1 MKFPEILVFI
11 SAMSRTFL
19 SSLFFRATAFLV
31 AAAAVSPAI
40 YAKIGEPKNAIESRL
55 NSKVNGAYQYVSIE
69 DRMREVLEL
78 PYKKMFII
86 FPSDIQSSFYF
97 KRAEATQ
104 SVNADTIQQHDL
116 FGWELNLITQ
126 DNKSVLEFYRRHGD
140 PMTIEELKGLMNSV
154 ASMREGAYWKKNEY
168 VPVSQQ
174 WEVGVH
180 NGKIIQMIRD
190 KSGKL
195 IPAGES
201 KDLDE
206 ILPTSNTRF
215 VYIDVP
221 PAVQSLVN
229 YNQSIP
235 FKYMELEQRAAYER
249 YRNYVEKQ
257 SAYSAAKTAAPSKRN
272 SSKKGDQKV
281 TVKRVN
287 PADAYTFRS
296 LETTFCDIET
306 SLKDGNK
313 LSIIRYSLPDI
324 LFGGKPIAKVEKEVR
339 MTENIP
345 QQPDTAFGYDYEL
358 SDGSVRAKLF
368 RNAVLF
374 IDTGFDRQM
383 RNYMESLY
391 KEQQAERE
399 QEAKA
404 SLNLF

>member
-1 MKFPEILVFI
+1 
-11 SAMSRTFL
+11 MSRTL
-19 SSLFFRATAFLV
+19 PHSLFLRALAVATAT
-31 AAAAVSPAI
+31 AALSPLAHSR
-40 YAKIGEPKNAIESRL
+40 IGEAKNAIESRL
-55 NSKVNGAYQYVSIE
+55 NSKVNGAYQYSAIE
-69 DRMREVLEL
+69 DKMREVMEL
-78 PYKKMFII
+78 PYKKMFVI
-86 FPSDIQSSFYF
+86 FPSDVQTSFYF

-140 PMTIEELKGLMNSV
+140 PMTVEELKGLMNSI
-154 ASMREGAYWKKNEY
+154 ASMRDGAYWKKNEY

-174 WEVGVH
+174 WEIGVK
-180 NGKIIQMIRD
+180 NGKIVQMLRD
-190 KSGKL
+190 KDGEL
-195 IPAGES
+195 TPAGEL

-206 ILPTSNTRF
+206 ILPMSNTRF
-215 VYIDVP
+215 IYIDVP

-235 FKYMELEQRAAYER
+235 FKYMEQEQRAAYEK

-272 SSKKGDQKV
+272 SAKKGDQKI

-287 PADAYTFRS
+287 PADAYTFRGIES
-296 LETTFCDIET
+296 TFCDIES

-313 LSIIRYSLPDI
+313 LSIIKYSLPDV
-324 LFGGKPIAKVEKEVR
+324 LFGGKPIAKIEKEVR
-339 MTENIP
+339 LTENIP

-374 IDTGFDRQM
+374 FDAGFDRQM

-399 QEAKA
+399 KEAKT

>member
-1 MKFPEILVFI
+1 
-11 SAMSRTFL
+11 MSRTL
-19 SSLFFRATAFLV
+19 PHSLFFRALAVATAT
-31 AAAAVSPAI
+31 AALSPLAHSR
-40 YAKIGEPKNAIESRL
+40 IGEAKNAIESRL
-55 NSKVNGAYQYVSIE
+55 NSKVNGAYQYSAIE
-69 DRMREVLEL
+69 DKMREVMEL
-78 PYKKMFII
+78 PYKKMFVI
-86 FPSDIQSSFYF
+86 FPSDVQTSFYF

-140 PMTIEELKGLMNSV
+140 PMTVEELKGLMNSI
-154 ASMREGAYWKKNEY
+154 ASMRDGAYWKKNEY

-174 WEVGVH
+174 WEIGVK
-180 NGKIIQMIRD
+180 NGKIVQMLRD
-190 KSGKL
+190 KDGKL
-195 IPAGES
+195 TPAGEL

-206 ILPTSNTRF
+206 ILPMSNTRF
-215 VYIDVP
+215 IYIDVP

-235 FKYMELEQRAAYER
+235 FKYMEQEQRAAYEK

-272 SSKKGDQKV
+272 SAKKGDQKI

-287 PADAYTFRS
+287 PADAYTFRGIES
-296 LETTFCDIET
+296 TFCDIES

-313 LSIIRYSLPDI
+313 LSIIKYSLPDV
-324 LFGGKPIAKVEKEVR
+324 LFGGKPIAKIEKEVR
-339 MTENIP
+339 LTENIP

-374 IDTGFDRQM
+374 FDAGFDRQM

-399 QEAKA
+399 KEAKA

>member
-1 MKFPEILVFI
+1 
-11 SAMSRTFL
+11 MSRTL
-19 SSLFFRATAFLV
+19 PYSLFFRALAVATAT
-31 AAAAVSPAI
+31 AALSPLAHSR
-40 YAKIGEPKNAIESRL
+40 IGEAKNAIESRL
-55 NSKVNGAYQYVSIE
+55 NSKVNGAYQYSAIE
-69 DRMREVLEL
+69 DKMREVMEL
-78 PYKKMFII
+78 PYKKMFVI
-86 FPSDIQSSFYF
+86 FPSDVQTSFYF

-140 PMTIEELKGLMNSV
+140 PMTVEELKGLMNSI
-154 ASMREGAYWKKNEY
+154 ASMRDGAYWKKNEY

-174 WEVGVH
+174 WEIGVK
-180 NGKIIQMIRD
+180 NGKIVQMLRD
-190 KSGKL
+190 KDGKL
-195 IPAGES
+195 TPAGEL

-206 ILPTSNTRF
+206 ILPMSNTRF
-215 VYIDVP
+215 IYIDVP

-235 FKYMELEQRAAYER
+235 FKYMEQEQRAAYEK

-272 SSKKGDQKV
+272 SAKKGDQKI

-287 PADAYTFRS
+287 PADAYTFRGIES
-296 LETTFCDIET
+296 TFCDIES

-313 LSIIRYSLPDI
+313 LSIIKYSLPDV
-324 LFGGKPIAKVEKEVR
+324 LFGGKPIAKIEKEVR
-339 MTENIP
+339 LTENIP

-374 IDTGFDRQM
+374 FDAGFDRQM

-399 QEAKA
+399 KEAKA

>member
-1 MKFPEILVFI
+1 
-11 SAMSRTFL
+11 MSRTL
-19 SSLFFRATAFLV
+19 PHSLFFRALAVATAT
-31 AAAAVSPAI
+31 AALSPLAHSR
-40 YAKIGEPKNAIESRL
+40 IGEAKNAIESRL
-55 NSKVNGAYQYVSIE
+55 NSKVNGAYQYSAIE
-69 DRMREVLEL
+69 DKMREVMEL
-78 PYKKMFII
+78 PYKKMFVI
-86 FPSDIQSSFYF
+86 FPSDVQTSFYF

-140 PMTIEELKGLMNSV
+140 PMTVEELKGLMNSI
-154 ASMREGAYWKKNEY
+154 ASMRDGAYWKKNEY

-174 WEVGVH
+174 WEIGVK
-180 NGKIIQMIRD
+180 NGKIVQMLRD
-190 KSGKL
+190 KDGKL
-195 IPAGES
+195 TPAGEL

-206 ILPTSNTRF
+206 ILPMSNTRF
-215 VYIDVP
+215 IYIDVP

-235 FKYMELEQRAAYER
+235 FKYMEQEQRAAYEK

-272 SSKKGDQKV
+272 SAKKGDQKI

-287 PADAYTFRS
+287 PADAYTFRGIES
-296 LETTFCDIET
+296 TFCDIES

-313 LSIIRYSLPDI
+313 LSIIKYSLPDV
-324 LFGGKPIAKVEKEVR
+324 LFGGKPIAKIEKEVR
-339 MTENIP
+339 LTENIP

-358 SDGSVRAKLF
+358 SDRSVRAKLF

-374 IDTGFDRQM
+374 FDAGFDRQM

-399 QEAKA
+399 KEAKA

>member
-1 MKFPEILVFI
+1 
-11 SAMSRTFL
+11 MSRTL
-19 SSLFFRATAFLV
+19 PHSLFLRALAVATAT
-31 AAAAVSPAI
+31 AALSPLAHSR
-40 YAKIGEPKNAIESRL
+40 IGEAKNAIESRL
-55 NSKVNGAYQYVSIE
+55 NSKVNGAYQYSAIE
-69 DRMREVLEL
+69 DKMREVMEL
-78 PYKKMFII
+78 PYKKMFVI
-86 FPSDIQSSFYF
+86 FPSDVQTSFYF

-140 PMTIEELKGLMNSV
+140 PMTVEELKGLMNSI
-154 ASMREGAYWKKNEY
+154 ASMRDGAYWKKNEY

-174 WEVGVH
+174 WEIGVK
-180 NGKIIQMIRD
+180 NGKIVQMLRD
-190 KSGKL
+190 KDGKL
-195 IPAGES
+195 TPAGEL

-206 ILPTSNTRF
+206 ILPMSNTRF
-215 VYIDVP
+215 IYIDVP

-235 FKYMELEQRAAYER
+235 FKYMEQEQRAAYEK

-272 SSKKGDQKV
+272 SAKKGDQKI

-287 PADAYTFRS
+287 PDDAYTFRGIES
-296 LETTFCDIET
+296 TFCDIES

-313 LSIIRYSLPDI
+313 LSIIKYSLPDV
-324 LFGGKPIAKVEKEVR
+324 LFGGKPIAKIEKEVR
-339 MTENIP
+339 LTENIP

-374 IDTGFDRQM
+374 FDAGFDRQM

-399 QEAKA
+399 KEAKA

>member
-1 MKFPEILVFI
+1 
-11 SAMSRTFL
+11 MSRTL
-19 SSLFFRATAFLV
+19 PHSLFLRALAVATAT
-31 AAAAVSPAI
+31 AALSPLAHSR
-40 YAKIGEPKNAIESRL
+40 IGEAKNAIESRL
-55 NSKVNGAYQYVSIE
+55 NSKVNGAYQYSAIE
-69 DRMREVLEL
+69 DKMREVMEL
-78 PYKKMFII
+78 PYKKMFVI
-86 FPSDIQSSFYF
+86 FPSDVQTSFYF

-140 PMTIEELKGLMNSV
+140 PMTVEELKGLMNSI
-154 ASMREGAYWKKNEY
+154 ASMRDGAYWKKNEY
-168 VPVSQQ
+168 VPVLQQ
-174 WEVGVH
+174 WEIGVK
-180 NGKIIQMIRD
+180 NGKIVQMLRD
-190 KSGKL
+190 KDGKL
-195 IPAGES
+195 TPAGEL

-206 ILPTSNTRF
+206 ILPMSNTRF
-215 VYIDVP
+215 IYIDVP

-235 FKYMELEQRAAYER
+235 FKYMEQEQRAAYEK

-272 SSKKGDQKV
+272 SAKKGDQKI

-287 PADAYTFRS
+287 PADAYTFRGIES
-296 LETTFCDIET
+296 TFCDIES

-313 LSIIRYSLPDI
+313 LSIIKYSLPDV
-324 LFGGKPIAKVEKEVR
+324 LFGGKPIAKIEKEVR
-339 MTENIP
+339 LTENIP

-374 IDTGFDRQM
+374 FDAGFDRQM

-399 QEAKA
+399 KEAKT

>member
-1 MKFPEILVFI
+1 
-11 SAMSRTFL
+11 MSRTL
-19 SSLFFRATAFLV
+19 PHSLFLRALAVATAT
-31 AAAAVSPAI
+31 AALSPLAHSR
-40 YAKIGEPKNAIESRL
+40 IGEAKNAIESRL
-55 NSKVNGAYQYVSIE
+55 NSKVNGAYQYSAIE
-69 DRMREVLEL
+69 DKMREVMEL
-78 PYKKMFII
+78 PYKKMFVI
-86 FPSDIQSSFYF
+86 FPSDVQTSFYF

-140 PMTIEELKGLMNSV
+140 PMTVEELKGLMNSI
-154 ASMREGAYWKKNEY
+154 ASMRDGAYWRKNEY

-174 WEVGVH
+174 WEIGVK
-180 NGKIIQMIRD
+180 NGKIVQMLRD
-190 KSGKL
+190 KDGKL
-195 IPAGES
+195 TPAGEL

-206 ILPTSNTRF
+206 ILPMSNTRF
-215 VYIDVP
+215 IYIDVP

-235 FKYMELEQRAAYER
+235 FKYMEQEQRAAYEK

-272 SSKKGDQKV
+272 SAKKGDQKI

-287 PADAYTFRS
+287 PADAYTFRGIES
-296 LETTFCDIET
+296 TFCDIES

-313 LSIIRYSLPDI
+313 LSIIKYSLPDV
-324 LFGGKPIAKVEKEVR
+324 LFGGKPIAKIEKEVR
-339 MTENIP
+339 LTENIP

-374 IDTGFDRQM
+374 FDAGFDRQM

-399 QEAKA
+399 KEAKA
-404 SLNLF
+404 SLSLF

>member
-1 MKFPEILVFI
+1 
-11 SAMSRTFL
+11 MSRTL
-19 SSLFFRATAFLV
+19 PHSLFLRALAVATAT
-31 AAAAVSPAI
+31 AALSPLAHSR
-40 YAKIGEPKNAIESRL
+40 IGEAKNAIESRL
-55 NSKVNGAYQYVSIE
+55 NSKVNGAYQYSAIE
-69 DRMREVLEL
+69 DKMREVMEL
-78 PYKKMFII
+78 PYKKMFVI
-86 FPSDIQSSFYF
+86 FPSDVQTSFYF

-140 PMTIEELKGLMNSV
+140 PMTVEELKGLMNSI
-154 ASMREGAYWKKNEY
+154 ASMRDGAYWKKNEY

-174 WEVGVH
+174 WEIGVK
-180 NGKIIQMIRD
+180 NGKIVQMLRD
-190 KSGKL
+190 KDGKL
-195 IPAGES
+195 TPAGEL

-206 ILPTSNTRF
+206 ILPMSNTRF
-215 VYIDVP
+215 IYIDVP

-235 FKYMELEQRAAYER
+235 FKYMEQEQRAAYEK

-272 SSKKGDQKV
+272 SAKKGDQKI

-287 PADAYTFRS
+287 PADAYTFRGIES
-296 LETTFCDIET
+296 TFCDIES

-313 LSIIRYSLPDI
+313 LSIIKYSLPDV
-324 LFGGKPIAKVEKEVR
+324 LFGGKPIAKIEKEVR
-339 MTENIP
+339 LTENIP

-374 IDTGFDRQM
+374 FDAGFDRQM

-399 QEAKA
+399 KEAKA

>member
-1 MKFPEILVFI
+1 
-11 SAMSRTFL
+11 MSRTL
-19 SSLFFRATAFLV
+19 PHSLFFRALAVATAT
-31 AAAAVSPAI
+31 AALSPLAHSR
-40 YAKIGEPKNAIESRL
+40 IGEAKNAIESRL
-55 NSKVNGAYQYVSIE
+55 NSKVNGAYQYSAIE
-69 DRMREVLEL
+69 DKMREVMEL
-78 PYKKMFII
+78 PYKKMFVI
-86 FPSDIQSSFYF
+86 FPSDVQTSFYF

-140 PMTIEELKGLMNSV
+140 PMTVEELKGFMNSI
-154 ASMREGAYWKKNEY
+154 ASMRDGAYWKKNEY

-174 WEVGVH
+174 WEIGVK
-180 NGKIIQMIRD
+180 NGKIVQMLRD
-190 KSGKL
+190 KDGKL
-195 IPAGES
+195 TPAGEL

-206 ILPTSNTRF
+206 ILPMSNTRF
-215 VYIDVP
+215 IYIDVP

-235 FKYMELEQRAAYER
+235 FKYMEQEQRAAYEK

-272 SSKKGDQKV
+272 SAKKGDQKI

-287 PADAYTFRS
+287 PADAYTFRGIES
-296 LETTFCDIET
+296 TFCDIES

-313 LSIIRYSLPDI
+313 LSIIKYSLPDV
-324 LFGGKPIAKVEKEVR
+324 LFGGKPIAKIEKEVR
-339 MTENIP
+339 LTENIP

-374 IDTGFDRQM
+374 FDAGFDRQM

-399 QEAKA
+399 KEAKT

>member
-1 MKFPEILVFI
+1 
-11 SAMSRTFL
+11 MSRTL
-19 SSLFFRATAFLV
+19 PHSLFFRALAVATAT
-31 AAAAVSPAI
+31 AALSPLAHSR
-40 YAKIGEPKNAIESRL
+40 IGEAKNAIESRL
-55 NSKVNGAYQYVSIE
+55 NSKVNGAYQYSAIE
-69 DRMREVLEL
+69 DKMREVMEL
-78 PYKKMFII
+78 PYKKMFVI
-86 FPSDIQSSFYF
+86 FPSDVQTSFYF

-140 PMTIEELKGLMNSV
+140 PMTVEELKGLMNSI
-154 ASMREGAYWKKNEY
+154 ASMRDGAYWKKNEY

-174 WEVGVH
+174 WEIGVK
-180 NGKIIQMIRD
+180 NGKIVQMLRD
-190 KSGKL
+190 KDGKL
-195 IPAGES
+195 TPAGEL

-206 ILPTSNTRF
+206 ILPMSNTRF
-215 VYIDVP
+215 IYIDVP

-235 FKYMELEQRAAYER
+235 FKYMEQEQRAAYEK

-272 SSKKGDQKV
+272 SAKKGDQKI

-287 PADAYTFRS
+287 PADAYTFRGIES
-296 LETTFCDIET
+296 TFCDIES

-313 LSIIRYSLPDI
+313 LSIIKYSLPDV
-324 LFGGKPIAKVEKEVR
+324 LFGGKPIAKIEKEVR
-339 MTENIP
+339 LTENIP

-374 IDTGFDRQM
+374 FGTGFDRQM

-399 QEAKA
+399 KEAKA

>member
-1 MKFPEILVFI
+1 
-11 SAMSRTFL
+11 MSRTL
-19 SSLFFRATAFLV
+19 PHSLFFRALAVATAT
-31 AAAAVSPAI
+31 AALSPLAHSR
-40 YAKIGEPKNAIESRL
+40 IGEAKNAIESRL
-55 NSKVNGAYQYVSIE
+55 NSKVNGAYQYSAIE
-69 DRMREVLEL
+69 DKMREVMEL
-78 PYKKMFII
+78 PYKKMFVI
-86 FPSDIQSSFYF
+86 FPSDVQTSFYF

-140 PMTIEELKGLMNSV
+140 PMTVEELKGLMNSI
-154 ASMREGAYWKKNEY
+154 ASMRDGAYWKKNEY

-174 WEVGVH
+174 WEIGVK
-180 NGKIIQMIRD
+180 NGKIVQMLRD
-190 KSGKL
+190 KDGEL
-195 IPAGES
+195 TPAGEL

-206 ILPTSNTRF
+206 ILPMSNTRF
-215 VYIDVP
+215 IYIDVP

-235 FKYMELEQRAAYER
+235 FKYMEQEQRAAYEK

-272 SSKKGDQKV
+272 SAKKGDQKI

-287 PADAYTFRS
+287 PADAYTFRGIES
-296 LETTFCDIET
+296 TFCDIES

-313 LSIIRYSLPDI
+313 LSIIKYSLPDV
-324 LFGGKPIAKVEKEVR
+324 LFGGKPIAKIEKEVR
-339 MTENIP
+339 LTENIP

-374 IDTGFDRQM
+374 FDAGFDRQM

-399 QEAKA
+399 KEAKT

>member
-1 MKFPEILVFI
+1 
-11 SAMSRTFL
+11 MSRTL
-19 SSLFFRATAFLV
+19 PHSLFFRALAVATAT
-31 AAAAVSPAI
+31 AALSPLAHSR
-40 YAKIGEPKNAIESRL
+40 IGEAKNAIESRL
-55 NSKVNGAYQYVSIE
+55 NSKVNGAYQYSAIE
-69 DRMREVLEL
+69 DKMREVMEM
-78 PYKKMFII
+78 PYKKMFVI
-86 FPSDIQSSFYF
+86 FPSDVQTSFYF

-140 PMTIEELKGLMNSV
+140 PMTVEELKGLMNSI
-154 ASMREGAYWKKNEY
+154 ASMRDGAYWKKNEY

-174 WEVGVH
+174 WEIGVK
-180 NGKIIQMIRD
+180 NGKIVQMLRD
-190 KSGKL
+190 KDGKL
-195 IPAGES
+195 TPAGEL

-206 ILPTSNTRF
+206 ILPMSNTRF
-215 VYIDVP
+215 IYIDVP

-235 FKYMELEQRAAYER
+235 FKYMEQEQRAAYEK

-272 SSKKGDQKV
+272 SAKKGDQKI

-287 PADAYTFRS
+287 PADAYTFRGIES
-296 LETTFCDIET
+296 TFCDIES

-313 LSIIRYSLPDI
+313 LSIIKYSLPDV
-324 LFGGKPIAKVEKEVR
+324 LFGGKPIAKIEKEVR
-339 MTENIP
+339 LTENIP

-374 IDTGFDRQM
+374 FDAGFDRQM

-399 QEAKA
+399 KEAKA

>member
-1 MKFPEILVFI
+1 
-11 SAMSRTFL
+11 MSRTL
-19 SSLFFRATAFLV
+19 PHSLFFRALAVATAT
-31 AAAAVSPAI
+31 AALSPLAHSR
-40 YAKIGEPKNAIESRL
+40 IGEAKNAIESRL
-55 NSKVNGAYQYVSIE
+55 NSKVNGAYQYSAIE
-69 DRMREVLEL
+69 DKMREVMEL
-78 PYKKMFII
+78 PYKKMFVI
-86 FPSDIQSSFYF
+86 FPSDVQTSFYF

-140 PMTIEELKGLMNSV
+140 PMTVEELKGLMNSM
-154 ASMREGAYWKKNEY
+154 ASMRDGAYWKKNEY

-174 WEVGVH
+174 WEIGVK
-180 NGKIIQMIRD
+180 NGKIVQMLRD
-190 KSGKL
+190 KDGKL
-195 IPAGES
+195 TPAGEL

-206 ILPTSNTRF
+206 ILPMSNTRF
-215 VYIDVP
+215 IYIDVP

-235 FKYMELEQRAAYER
+235 FKYMEQEQRAAYEK

-272 SSKKGDQKV
+272 SAKKGDQKI

-287 PADAYTFRS
+287 PADAYTFRGIES
-296 LETTFCDIET
+296 TFCDIES

-313 LSIIRYSLPDI
+313 LSIIKYSLPDV
-324 LFGGKPIAKVEKEVR
+324 LFGGKPIAKIEKEVR
-339 MTENIP
+339 LTENIP

-374 IDTGFDRQM
+374 FDAGFDRQM

-399 QEAKA
+399 KEAKA

>member
-1 MKFPEILVFI
+1 
-11 SAMSRTFL
+11 MSRTL
-19 SSLFFRATAFLV
+19 PHSLFFRALAVATAT
-31 AAAAVSPAI
+31 AALSPLAHSR
-40 YAKIGEPKNAIESRL
+40 IGEAKNAIESRL
-55 NSKVNGAYQYVSIE
+55 NSKVNGAYQYSAIE
-69 DRMREVLEL
+69 DKMREVMEL
-78 PYKKMFII
+78 PYKKMFVI
-86 FPSDIQSSFYF
+86 FPSDVQTSFYF

-140 PMTIEELKGLMNSV
+140 PMTVEELKGLMNSI
-154 ASMREGAYWKKNEY
+154 ASMRDGAYWKKNEY

-174 WEVGVH
+174 WEIGVK
-180 NGKIIQMIRD
+180 NGKIVQMLRD
-190 KSGKL
+190 KDGKL
-195 IPAGES
+195 TPAGEL

-206 ILPTSNTRF
+206 ILPMSNTRF
-215 VYIDVP
+215 IYIDVP

-235 FKYMELEQRAAYER
+235 FKYMEQEQRAAYEK

-272 SSKKGDQKV
+272 SAKKGDQKI

-287 PADAYTFRS
+287 PADAYTFRDIES
-296 LETTFCDIET
+296 TFCDIES

-313 LSIIRYSLPDI
+313 LSIIKYSLPDV
-324 LFGGKPIAKVEKEVR
+324 LFGGKPIAKIEKEVR
-339 MTENIP
+339 LTENIP

-358 SDGSVRAKLF
+358 SDGSVRAKLL

-374 IDTGFDRQM
+374 FDVGFDRQM

-399 QEAKA
+399 KEAKT

>member
-1 MKFPEILVFI
+1 
-11 SAMSRTFL
+11 MSRTL
-19 SSLFFRATAFLV
+19 QHSLFLRALAVATATV
-31 AAAAVSPAI
+31 ALSPLAHSR
-40 YAKIGEPKNAIESRL
+40 IGEAKNAIESRL
-55 NSKVNGAYQYVSIE
+55 NSKVNGAYQYSAIE
-69 DRMREVLEL
+69 DKMREVMEL
-78 PYKKMFII
+78 PYKKMFVI
-86 FPSDIQSSFYF
+86 FPSDVQTSFYF

-140 PMTIEELKGLMNSV
+140 PMTVEELKGLMNSI
-154 ASMREGAYWKKNEY
+154 ASMRDGAYWKKNEY

-174 WEVGVH
+174 WEIGVK
-180 NGKIIQMIRD
+180 NGKIVQMLRD
-190 KSGKL
+190 KDGKL
-195 IPAGES
+195 TPAGEL

-206 ILPTSNTRF
+206 ILPMSNTRF
-215 VYIDVP
+215 IYIDVP

-235 FKYMELEQRAAYER
+235 FKYMEQEQRAAYEK

-272 SSKKGDQKV
+272 SAKKGDQKI

-287 PADAYTFRS
+287 PADAYTFRGIES
-296 LETTFCDIET
+296 TFCDIES

-313 LSIIRYSLPDI
+313 LSIIKYSLPDV
-324 LFGGKPIAKVEKEVR
+324 LFGGKPIAKIEKEVR
-339 MTENIP
+339 LTENIP

-374 IDTGFDRQM
+374 FDAGFDRQM

-399 QEAKA
+399 KEAKT

>member
-1 MKFPEILVFI
+1 
-11 SAMSRTFL
+11 MSRTL
-19 SSLFFRATAFLV
+19 PHSLFLRALAVATAT
-31 AAAAVSPAI
+31 AALSPLAHSR
-40 YAKIGEPKNAIESRL
+40 IGEAKNAIESRL
-55 NSKVNGAYQYVSIE
+55 NSKVNGAYQYSAIE
-69 DRMREVLEL
+69 DKMREVMEL
-78 PYKKMFII
+78 PYKKMFVI
-86 FPSDIQSSFYF
+86 FPSDVQTSFYF

-140 PMTIEELKGLMNSV
+140 PMTVEELKGLMNSI
-154 ASMREGAYWKKNEY
+154 ASMRDGAYWKKNEY

-174 WEVGVH
+174 WEIGVK
-180 NGKIIQMIRD
+180 NGKIVQMLRD
-190 KSGKL
+190 KDGKL
-195 IPAGES
+195 TPAGEL

-206 ILPTSNTRF
+206 ILPMSNTRF
-215 VYIDVP
+215 IYIDVP

-235 FKYMELEQRAAYER
+235 FKYMEQEQRAAYEK

-272 SSKKGDQKV
+272 SAKKGDQKI

-287 PADAYTFRS
+287 PADAYTFRGIES
-296 LETTFCDIET
+296 TFCDIES

-313 LSIIRYSLPDI
+313 LSIIKYSLPDV
-324 LFGGKPIAKVEKEVR
+324 LFGGKPIAKIEKEVR
-339 MTENIP
+339 LTENIP

-374 IDTGFDRQM
+374 FDVGFDRQM

-399 QEAKA
+399 KEAKT

>member
-1 MKFPEILVFI
+1 
-11 SAMSRTFL
+11 MSRTL
-19 SSLFFRATAFLV
+19 PHSLFLRALAVATAT
-31 AAAAVSPAI
+31 AALSPLAHSR
-40 YAKIGEPKNAIESRL
+40 IGEAKNAIESRL
-55 NSKVNGAYQYVSIE
+55 NSKVNGAYQYSAIE
-69 DRMREVLEL
+69 DKMREVMEL
-78 PYKKMFII
+78 PYKKMFVI
-86 FPSDIQSSFYF
+86 FPSDVQTSFYF

-140 PMTIEELKGLMNSV
+140 PMTVEELKGLMNSI
-154 ASMREGAYWKKNEY
+154 ASMRDGAYWKKNEY

-174 WEVGVH
+174 WEIGVK
-180 NGKIIQMIRD
+180 NGKIVQMLRD
-190 KSGKL
+190 KDGKL
-195 IPAGES
+195 TPAGEL

-206 ILPTSNTRF
+206 ILPMSNTRF
-215 VYIDVP
+215 IYIDVP

-235 FKYMELEQRAAYER
+235 FKYMEQEQRAAYEK

-257 SAYSAAKTAAPSKRN
+257 SAYSAVKTAAPSKRN
-272 SSKKGDQKV
+272 SAKKGDQKI

-287 PADAYTFRS
+287 PADAYTFRGIES
-296 LETTFCDIET
+296 TFCDIES

-313 LSIIRYSLPDI
+313 LSIIKYSLPDV
-324 LFGGKPIAKVEKEVR
+324 LFGGKPIAKIEKEVR
-339 MTENIP
+339 LTENIP

-374 IDTGFDRQM
+374 FDAGFDRQM

-399 QEAKA
+399 KEAKA

>member
-1 MKFPEILVFI
+1 
-11 SAMSRTFL
+11 MSRTL
-19 SSLFFRATAFLV
+19 PHSLFLRALAVATATV
-31 AAAAVSPAI
+31 ALSPLAHSR
-40 YAKIGEPKNAIESRL
+40 IGEAKNAIESRL
-55 NSKVNGAYQYVSIE
+55 NSKVNGAYQYSAIE
-69 DRMREVLEL
+69 DKMREVMEL
-78 PYKKMFII
+78 PYKKMFVI
-86 FPSDIQSSFYF
+86 FPSDVQTSFYF

-140 PMTIEELKGLMNSV
+140 PMTVEELKGLMNSI
-154 ASMREGAYWKKNEY
+154 ASMRDGAYWKKNEY

-174 WEVGVH
+174 WEIGVK
-180 NGKIIQMIRD
+180 NGKIVQMLRD
-190 KSGKL
+190 KDGKL
-195 IPAGES
+195 TPAGEL

-206 ILPTSNTRF
+206 ILPMSNTRF
-215 VYIDVP
+215 IYIDVP

-235 FKYMELEQRAAYER
+235 FKYMEQEQRAAYEK

-257 SAYSAAKTAAPSKRN
+257 SAYSAAKTATPSKRN
-272 SSKKGDQKV
+272 SAKKGDQKI

-287 PADAYTFRS
+287 PADAYTFRGIES
-296 LETTFCDIET
+296 TFCDIES

-313 LSIIRYSLPDI
+313 LSIIKYSLPDV
-324 LFGGKPIAKVEKEVR
+324 LFGGKPIAKIEKEVR
-339 MTENIP
+339 LTENIP

-374 IDTGFDRQM
+374 FDAGFDRQM

-399 QEAKA
+399 KEAKA

>member
-1 MKFPEILVFI
+1 
-11 SAMSRTFL
+11 MSRTL
-19 SSLFFRATAFLV
+19 PHSLFLRALAVATAT
-31 AAAAVSPAI
+31 AALSPLAHSR
-40 YAKIGEPKNAIESRL
+40 IGEAKNAIESRL
-55 NSKVNGAYQYVSIE
+55 NSKVNGAYQYSAIE
-69 DRMREVLEL
+69 DKMREVMEL
-78 PYKKMFII
+78 PYKKMFVI
-86 FPSDIQSSFYF
+86 FPSDVQTSFYF

-140 PMTIEELKGLMNSV
+140 PMTVEELKGLMNSI
-154 ASMREGAYWKKNEY
+154 ASMRDGAYWKKNEY

-174 WEVGVH
+174 WEIGVK
-180 NGKIIQMIRD
+180 NGKIVQMLRD
-190 KSGKL
+190 KDGKL
-195 IPAGES
+195 TPAGEL

-206 ILPTSNTRF
+206 ILPMSNTRF
-215 VYIDVP
+215 IYIDVP

-235 FKYMELEQRAAYER
+235 FKYMEQEQRAAYEK

-272 SSKKGDQKV
+272 SAKKGDQKI

-287 PADAYTFRS
+287 PADAYTFRGIES
-296 LETTFCDIET
+296 TFCDIES

-313 LSIIRYSLPDI
+313 LSIIKYSLPDV
-324 LFGGKPIAKVEKEVR
+324 LFGGKPIAKIEKEVR
-339 MTENIP
+339 LTENIP

-374 IDTGFDRQM
+374 FDAGFDRQM

-399 QEAKA
+399 KEAKT

>member
-1 MKFPEILVFI
+1 
-11 SAMSRTFL
+11 MSRTL
-19 SSLFFRATAFLV
+19 PHSLFFRALAVATAT
-31 AAAAVSPAI
+31 AALSPLAHSR
-40 YAKIGEPKNAIESRL
+40 IGEAKNAIESRL
-55 NSKVNGAYQYVSIE
+55 NSKVNGAYQYSAIE
-69 DRMREVLEL
+69 DKMREVMEL
-78 PYKKMFII
+78 PYKKMFVI
-86 FPSDIQSSFYF
+86 FPSDVQTSFYF

-140 PMTIEELKGLMNSV
+140 PMTVEELKGLMNSI
-154 ASMREGAYWKKNEY
+154 ASMRDGAYWKKNEY

-174 WEVGVH
+174 WEIGVK
-180 NGKIIQMIRD
+180 NGKIVQMLRD
-190 KSGKL
+190 KDGEL
-195 IPAGES
+195 TPAGEL

-206 ILPTSNTRF
+206 ILPMSNTRF
-215 VYIDVP
+215 IYIDVP

-235 FKYMELEQRAAYER
+235 FKYMEQEQRAAYEK

-272 SSKKGDQKV
+272 SAKKGDQKI

-287 PADAYTFRS
+287 PADAYTFRGIES
-296 LETTFCDIET
+296 TFCDIES

-313 LSIIRYSLPDI
+313 LSIIKYSLPDV
-324 LFGGKPIAKVEKEVR
+324 LFGGKPIAKIEKEVR
-339 MTENIP
+339 LTENIP

-374 IDTGFDRQM
+374 FDAGFDRQM

-399 QEAKA
+399 KEAKA